1 MSKIIQDPING
12 PVKVSGLFEE
22 LIDSPEFQRLRYVK
36 QLGLTNLVF
45 PGANHTRFEHS
56 LGTYYIAEL
65 MADFFNVREKDLLL
79 SSALLHDIGHP
90 AMSHSLEN
98 FFRDRYGKDHQDVGG
113 QIISGAGNYRS
124 SSIPNILEKYSV
136 DPQLVSEIVRVGS
149 KEFPLISTLIS
160 GSIDAD
166 ELDYLRRDAFST
178 GVAIGLID
186 HMRILNTIR
195 VENQDIYVEE
205 KGIPS
210 VESLLISRVLM
221 YNSVYFHKT
230 CRIAQ
235 NMMVSAMSVSEDM
248 PGDPFMMN
256 DWELIAFLKTQRNSR
271 KVMADILDRRLLK
284 PVIQV
289 NYTKEMTETIR
300 ESLRE
305 FNDSEVFIDIIPPLS
320 FSGKGRSKS
329 EVKAMR
335 GGKVGQLELFS
346 PLVRSLNE
354 TLESRSIV
362 VSARKDVFHR
372 VNDLLHS
379 LV

>member
-12 PVKVSGLFEE
+12 PVKVNGLFEE

-65 MADFFNVREKDLLL
+65 MADFFNVKEKDLLL

-90 AMSHSLEN
+90 AMSHSLES
-98 FFRDRYGKDHQDVGG
+98 FFRDRYGKDHQEIGG
-113 QIISGAGNYRS
+113 QIISGTGNYS
-124 SSIPNILEKYSV
+124 SSNIPDILEKHSV
-136 DPQLVSEIVRVGS
+136 DPAIVSEIVCKGS
-149 KEFPLISTLIS
+149 REFPLISSLIS

-195 VENQDIYVEE
+195 AENQEIFVEE

-210 VESLLISRVLM
+210 VESLLISRILM

-235 NMMVSAMSVSEDM
+235 NMMVSAMSRADDI
-248 PGDPFMMN
+248 PDDPFRMN
-256 DWELIAFLKTQRNSR
+256 DWELVAFLRTQRNSR
-271 KVMADILDRRLLK
+271 ALMEDILNRRLLK

-289 NYTKEMTETIR
+289 NYTKEISEAIA
-300 ESLRE
+300 EKLHG
-305 FNDSEVFIDIIPPLS
+305 FNDSEVLIDVIPPLS
-320 FSGKGRSKS
+320 FSGRGRTKS

-335 GGKVGQLELFS
+335 AGKIGLLETFS
-346 PLVRSLNE
+346 PMVRSLNE
-354 TLESRSIV
+354 TLESRNIV
-362 VSARKDVFHR
+362 VSAKKEVFHKIDQ
-372 VNDLLHS
+372 VLHS
-379 LV
+379 LA